1 MWIEFSQSWPNS
13 PIKTALCPPKIPLR
27 YDLGMEQLRGR
38 KLGGGNALAFA
49 QVVTQVR
56 SIDDTTL
63 KVKGAAAH
71 KWMSITQCFA
81 STLENPPIKGTKL
94 VRS

>member
-1 MWIEFSQSWPNS
+1 
-13 PIKTALCPPKIPLR
+13 
-27 YDLGMEQLRGR
+27 MEQLRGR

-56 SIDDTTL
+56 SIDDATL
-63 KVKGAAAH
+63 KVKGLAAQ

-81 STLENPPIKGTKL
+81 STPENPPIKGTRF
-94 VRS
+94 VQN